1 MNEYSLAKVQC
12 NKIKEP
18 TTRRTRAGGRSYF
31 CPPHFRAKIR
41 NISDVRK
48 FMNIFLC
55 FLLIQQNF
63 RAANAMNACF
73 FILLPKGEKCG
84 VAMLS
89 RESRWSSKSH
99 HACMFGRVEK
109 KTVRLIASRT
119 DFVHDQM
126 LLN

>member
-1 MNEYSLAKVQC
+1 MQV
-12 NKIKEP
+12 
-18 TTRRTRAGGRSYF
+18 T
-31 CPPHFRAKIR
+31 R
-41 NISDVRK
+41 NIFDVRK
-48 FMNIFLC
+48 FKNIFLC

-89 RESRWSSKSH
+89 RENRWSSKSH

-109 KTVRLIASRT
+109 KRCDSSRAAPIL
-119 DFVHDQM
+119 FMIKCCQIK
-126 LLN
+126 LKP